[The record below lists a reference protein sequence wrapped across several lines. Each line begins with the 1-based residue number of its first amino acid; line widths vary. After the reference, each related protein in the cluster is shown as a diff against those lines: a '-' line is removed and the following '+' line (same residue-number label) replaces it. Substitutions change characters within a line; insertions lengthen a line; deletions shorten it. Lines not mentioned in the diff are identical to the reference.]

1 MIEYS
6 LPGFQEMTL
15 SIRKSK
21 IMHLELEFW
30 SVQIITGHV
39 FYNSRYNILTDEST
53 LSVVTFDH
61 KVQGEATIP

>member
-1 MIEYS
+1 
-6 LPGFQEMTL
+6 
-15 SIRKSK
+15 
-21 IMHLELEFW
+21 MHLELEFW